1 MCFGGG
7 GSKGGSSSSSSA
19 SSSSEP
25 GAADPNA
32 LFKPMPGKDGTV
44 PVPEKLKPWAT
55 HGSAMGKEGM
65 RRQPNML
72 AIANPAYGTTAMTGA

>member
-19 SSSSEP
+19 SSSSSSVSSEP
-25 GAADPNA
+25 DTAADPN
-32 LFKPMPGKDGTV
+32 FKSM
-44 PVPEKLKPWAT
+44 KLPWAT
-55 HGSAMGKEGM
+55 ERSAMGKEGM

-72 AIANPAYGTTAMTGA
+72 SVAPIYGKTAMTGG